1 MNRYIPFF
9 LCAFSLLILSSC
21 LKKSD
26 KCAYSQSTVVA
37 PASEQQALSDSL
49 NVHGVTA
56 TKDPSGFYYNIA
68 DAGSSAKVKDL
79 CSTIAI
85 NYTGSFFSGQSF
97 DSPSSPVVFVLGS
110 LIDGWKKGIPLI
122 GKGGSID
129 LYIPPSLAYGANDV
143 KDNQGNVVIP
153 ANSYLVFHVDLV
165 DIAD

>member
-1 MNRYIPFF
+1 M
-9 LCAFSLLILSSC
+9 LGSC

-26 KCAYSQSTVVA
+26 NKCSYSQSTIVA
-37 PASEQQALSDSL
+37 PASEQQALLDSL
-49 NVHGVTA
+49 DVYGITA

-68 DAGSSAKVKDL
+68 DAGSSVKVKDL

-85 NYTGSFFSGQSF
+85 NYTGSFFNGQSF
-97 DSPSSPVVFVLGS
+97 GSSSSTVAFVLGG

-129 LYIPPSLAYGANDV
+129 LYIPPSLAYGANDI